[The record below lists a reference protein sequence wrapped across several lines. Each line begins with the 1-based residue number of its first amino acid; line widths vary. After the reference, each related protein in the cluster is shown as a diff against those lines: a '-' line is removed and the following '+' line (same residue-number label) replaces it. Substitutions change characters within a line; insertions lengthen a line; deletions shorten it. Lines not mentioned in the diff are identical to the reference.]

1 MSTLLITGGKDR
13 FVQLEGVVKST
24 DYCEKSFVKII
35 DDTGHFPHQEDPENF
50 NRIILKYL
58 KVRTDAGRKL
68 ERSPSKGLIDSLFG
82 AVTGWN
88 NVLDSVQKRTN
99 GVVGNIPS
107 LGLALS
113 NVGGKND

>member
-1 MSTLLITGGKDR
+1 M
-13 FVQLEGVVKST
+13 QLEGVVKST
-24 DYCEKSFVKII
+24 DFCEKSFVKII

-58 KVRTDAGRKL
+58 KVKTDLEKKF

-88 NVLDSVQKRTN
+88 SVLLDSVQKRTN

-113 NVGGKND
+113 GKND